1 MHIDE
6 NKKFDKRN
14 IEKNI
19 KNGII
24 TQKDYEIFLSKLPDI
39 SDKLFSPGEETTDS
53 AELELRKEGD
63 LTHKKRGT
71 KKKAKGKGK

>member
-24 TQKDYEIFLSKLPDI
+24 TQKDYEIYLSKLPDA
-39 SDKLFSPGEETTDS
+39 SDKLFNPEETSIDLDEF
-53 AELELRKEGD
+53 EL
-63 LTHKKRGT
+63 KREE
-71 KKKAKGKGK
+71 

>member
-19 KNGII
+19 KDGII
-24 TQKDYEIFLSKLPDI
+24 TGKDYEIFLSKLPDVT
-39 SDKLFSPGEETTDS
+39 DKLYSPEEELGES
-53 AELELRKEGD
+53 GELEERKEGESSS
-63 LTHKKRGT
+63 
-71 KKKAKGKGK
+71 KKKIKKKGKTR

>member
-19 KNGII
+19 KSRII
-24 TQKDYEIFLSKLPDI
+24 TQKDYENYLSKLPDV
-39 SDKLFSPGEETTDS
+39 SDKLFIFGENLTDS
-53 AELELRKEGD
+53 NVLASKGENEISS
-63 LTHKKRGT
+63 
-71 KKKAKGKGK
+71 KKKGKKMKKKGKGI

>member
-24 TQKDYEIFLSKLPDI
+24 TEKDYELFLSKLPDI
-39 SDKLFSPGEETTDS
+39 SDKLFSAEEEITDS
-53 AELELRKEGD
+53 GELELRNED
-63 LTHKKRGT
+63 EVTHKKKGT

>member
-24 TQKDYEIFLSKLPDI
+24 TQKDYEIYLSKLPEV
-39 SDKLFSPGEETTDS
+39 SEKLFIPEEETTDLEET
-53 AELELRKEGD
+53 ELTEEGEAAP
-63 LTHKKRGT
+63 HKRGI
-71 KKKAKGKGK
+71 KKKARGKAK

>member
-19 KNGII
+19 KDGII
-24 TQKDYEIFLSKLPDI
+24 TEKDYEIFLSKLPDL
-39 SDKLFSPGEETTDS
+39 SDKLFSPEEVLADS
-53 AELELRKEGD
+53 GGPEEASPKKKLLRK
-63 LTHKKRGT
+63 KARA
-71 KKKAKGKGK
+71 KAK